1 MSEAQSRLKDSENK
15 ISELAGTVENLT
27 LENLRIKEELLQTH
41 EVEKG
46 QKAEDLDGNADSDP
60 EIPV

>member
-1 MSEAQSRLKDSENK
+1 LRL
-15 ISELAGTVENLT
+15 
-27 LENLRIKEELLQTH
+27 REELLLTQ
-41 EVEKG
+41 EVENG